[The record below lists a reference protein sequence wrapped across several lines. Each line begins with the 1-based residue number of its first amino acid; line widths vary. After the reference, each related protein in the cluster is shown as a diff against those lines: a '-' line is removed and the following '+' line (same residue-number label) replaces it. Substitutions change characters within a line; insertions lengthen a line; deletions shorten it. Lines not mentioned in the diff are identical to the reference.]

1 MNEKIKAELISSC
14 TNNTPEYFFPFLM
27 SADVQTEAPNKMDF
41 YDFFKDMLNYAHA
54 RAKEKLT
61 LKIEESTDDT
71 DKVVCNYNFYDNSHK
86 HSLLTIVVKENNNQ
100 ILLDIMPF

>member
-14 TNNTPEYFFPFLM
+14 INSNSESFLSFLM

-41 YDFFKDMLNYAHA
+41 YHFFKDILNEPHA
-54 RAKEKLT
+54 TAKGKLT

-71 DKVVCNYNFYDNSHK
+71 DKVTCNYNFYDNSHK
-86 HSLLTIVVKENNNQ
+86 HYLLTILFKENNNL